1 MSRLI
6 ITTHV
11 FENHGCVE
19 RPIWEMN
26 RWKQYA
32 VPNFGTYIP
41 EEAVQALRS
50 QVESDGDYLREVLAG
65 WVLVDD
71 DFLTE
76 SEKEQVAD
84 YGEVRYPIDELVY
97 QPEAESSVIDPAI
110 RFIENELFRVAPLP
124 LNEENFPYGFN
135 MQITGDGRATK
146 WLKVTPVQLRKIED
160 VMLGVL

>member
-1 MSRLI
+1 MCS
-6 ITTHV
+6 
-11 FENHGCVE
+11 
-19 RPIWEMN
+19 
-26 RWKQYA
+26 
-32 VPNFGTYIP
+32 
-41 EEAVQALRS
+41 
-50 QVESDGDYLREVLAG
+50 SDL
-65 WVLVDD
+65 
-71 DFLTE
+71 
-76 SEKEQVAD
+76 
-84 YGEVRYPIDELVY
+84 RYPIDELVY